1 MTSAQPPPYST
12 DVVTSKQPHRSILDL
27 RAQIIA
33 NASAVNPKKDVHKA
47 ADDHLDVV
55 IAKEPVT
62 GVSRSAISSTP
73 AKHYA
78 ILIERRRHSNEPRI
92 LAKGEAKDSV
102 EEALDILDASR
113 WTFRFV
119 RCLLFEDHPKDGY
132 LSNK

>member
-102 EEALDILDASR
+102 EEALEWMLEKTEIQTHSLALRMKSTSDDCS
-113 WTFRFV
+113 V
-119 RCLLFEDHPKDGY
+119 M
-132 LSNK
+132 